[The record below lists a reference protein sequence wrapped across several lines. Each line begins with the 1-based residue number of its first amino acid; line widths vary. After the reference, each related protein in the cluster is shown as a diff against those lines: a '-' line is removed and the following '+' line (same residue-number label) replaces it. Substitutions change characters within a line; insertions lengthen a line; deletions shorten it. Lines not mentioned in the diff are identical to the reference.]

1 MKKLAAI
8 LLCGTTAWAGGDMQQ
23 LAQDNNAFALDL
35 FQQLRVE
42 PGNLFFS
49 PYSISTVLAMT
60 TAGARGETE
69 KQMAAALRFSLDRRR
84 LHPAFAELQ
93 AALNK
98 IQQAG
103 HIKLNVANSLWP
115 HNQYPFLADYLA
127 LTRRYYG
134 VEITPQDY
142 ERSADVARATINK
155 WVKEKTQDT
164 IKNLI
169 LSDVLDKLTRLVLVN
184 AIYFKGDWTY
194 PFKLDATQPAPFLL
208 AAGRSVS
215 APLMRQAREV
225 RYAKADGV
233 QLLELPYAD
242 GALSML
248 VLLPEKVDGLTELE
262 KNLTAAKWAAWLRQL
277 CTCEVS
283 VFIPKFKITAKFEL
297 SRIMAALGMKDAFI
311 ESADFSG
318 MDGQH
323 DLYISKILHKAFV
336 DVNEEGTEAAAAT
349 AVIMRKSLAIREP
362 VTFRADHPFL
372 FLIREKSTGS
382 ILFMGRVADPTQAG
396 E

>member
-1 MKKLAAI
+1 MKKWVMI
-8 LLCGTTAWAGGDMQQ
+8 LLCATTAWAGDDMQQ
-23 LAQDNNAFALDL
+23 LARDNNLFALDL
-35 FQQLRVE
+35 FQQLRAE
-42 PGNLFFS
+42 PGNLLFS
-49 PYSISTVLAMT
+49 PYSISTALAMT

-69 KQMAAALRFSLDRRR
+69 KQMTTALRFSLDRRR

-103 HIKLNVANSLWP
+103 HVKLNVANSLWP
-115 HNQYPFLADYLA
+115 QNQYPCLADYLA

-134 VEITPQDY
+134 VEITPLDY
-142 ERSADVARATINK
+142 VRSPDAAVATINK
-155 WVKEKTQDT
+155 WVEEKTQDK

-169 LSDVLDKLTRLVLVN
+169 LPRELDKLTRLVLVN
-184 AIYFKGDWTY
+184 AIHFKGDWTY
-194 PFKLDATQPAPFLL
+194 PFKPDATQATPFLL

-215 APLMRQAREV
+215 APLMRQLREV
-225 RYAKADGV
+225 RYAKAGGM

-242 GALSML
+242 GALTML
-248 VLLPEKVDGLTELE
+248 VLLPEKADGLAELE
-262 KNLTAAKWAAWLRQL
+262 KNLTAAKLAAWLRQL
-277 CTCEVS
+277 CTCEANI
-283 VFIPKFKITAKFEL
+283 FLPKFKMTAKFEL
-297 SRIMAALGMKDAFI
+297 SRIMAALGMKDAF
-311 ESADFSG
+311 SRASDFSG
-318 MDGQH
+318 MDGQQ
-323 DLYISKILHKAFV
+323 DLYIDKILHKAFV

-349 AVIMRKSLAIREP
+349 AVVMGIKAVMHP

-372 FLIREKSTGS
+372 FLIREKNAGS